1 MNIKQTFL
9 KLTSHTYPHGTEDKV
24 IPLLPKFLN
33 KDEFGNLYIE
43 IGNTTTMFASHLDT
57 ATKADCKVKHVIDK
71 NIIKTDGFSILG
83 ADDKAGVTIMLY
95 MIEKQIPGLYYFF
108 LGEEVGCVG
117 SKKLAEKL
125 KTNNTLP
132 HIKKCISF
140 DRRGTKSVIS
150 FQFGTRC
157 CSDNFAK
164 DLASKINTIS
174 ELKLEPDPTG
184 LYTDSAQFIKIFP
197 ECTNISVG
205 YQNEHTF
212 NELQDIEY
220 LQNLADAVV
229 KVDWETLVVERD
241 PSVTEYDYNDDYYGG
256 YYGNRSYGRY
266 NYGNYGTS
274 YNKSKSWGGYGGS
287 YDKPKKPEPKKQ
299 HFYDEKWE
307 HLSSIESEL
316 GEITKVNL
324 HPERIKAE
332 SQLIQDLFH
341 ILEIK
346 AETYTWD
353 GIELIVNYKNN
364 GKTVFNRKKLMD
376 FLPEIDYT
384 DTFATK

>member
-9 KLTSHTYPHGTEDKV
+9 KLTSHTYPHGTESAV
-24 IPLLPKFLN
+24 LPLLPKELN
-33 KDEFGNLYIE
+33 TDEFGNLYIE
-43 IGNTTTMFASHLDT
+43 IGTTTTMFASHLDT
-57 ATKADCKVKHVIDK
+57 ATKADCPVKHVFDN
-71 NIIKTDGFSILG
+71 NIIKTDGTSILG
-83 ADDKAGVTIMLY
+83 ADDKAGVTIMLH
-95 MIEKQIPGLYYFF
+95 MIEKKIPGLYYFF

-125 KTNNTLP
+125 KTTNIYP

-164 DLASKINTIS
+164 DLSSKINSVST
-174 ELKLEPDPTG
+174 LKLEPDPTG

-212 NELQDIEY
+212 NELQDIVY
-220 LQNLADAVV
+220 LEQLADAVI
-229 KVDWETLVVERD
+229 KIDWEKLVVERD
-241 PSVTEYDYNDDYYGG
+241 PSVTEYDYNDDYYGTQYG
-256 YYGNRSYGRY
+256 QYRNNYKSWNYGNRNYNNSGFYGS
-266 NYGNYGTS
+266 G
-274 YNKSKSWGGYGGS
+274 SKTKE
-287 YDKPKKPEPKKQ
+287 KPVTKKQ

-307 HLSSIESEL
+307 HVTTIESEL
-316 GEITKVNL
+316 GEITKINL
-324 HPERIKAE
+324 HPERLKAE
-332 SQLIQDLFH
+332 SNLIQDLFD

-353 GIELIVNYKNN
+353 GLELVVNYRNN
-364 GKTVFNRKKLMD
+364 GKTVFTRKKLMD

-384 DTFATK
+384 DFVAK